1 MPDHDRRPARP
12 VRAQPTPGSAAQQ
25 VQSVSSGPAIPP
37 SSMEASIP
45 QPRPLGHYL
54 KTLGFLTGSQLSQV
68 LAQQA
73 QRSAARTPIALGALL
88 IAQGT
93 ITPQDLVMTLMIQ
106 QLDRVQAGAVQ
117 PTARLGELLIQ
128 DGLITAS
135 QCASALYT
143 QISHERPG
151 MRLRLGQIL
160 IAQGLVTPRALAT
173 VLRAQQEAWDHAHAL
188 GRPSH
193 RS

>member
-1 MPDHDRRPARP
+1 MPDHDRPARP
-12 VRAQPTPGSAAQQ
+12 VRPQPTPGSATQQ
-25 VQSVSSGPAIPP
+25 AQSVSSGPAIPP
-37 SSMEASIP
+37 PSMEASIP
-45 QPRPLGHYL
+45 QPRPLGYYL

-73 QRSAARTPIALGALL
+73 QRSAARTPISLGALL
-88 IAQGT
+88 IAQGMM
-93 ITPQDLVMTLMIQ
+93 TPQDLVMALMIQ
-106 QLDRVQAGAVQ
+106 QLDRVQAGAVL

-128 DGLITAS
+128 DGLITAA

-173 VLRAQQEAWDHAHAL
+173 VLRAQQEAWDRANTLAQ
-188 GRPSH
+188 PSH
-193 RS
+193 RG